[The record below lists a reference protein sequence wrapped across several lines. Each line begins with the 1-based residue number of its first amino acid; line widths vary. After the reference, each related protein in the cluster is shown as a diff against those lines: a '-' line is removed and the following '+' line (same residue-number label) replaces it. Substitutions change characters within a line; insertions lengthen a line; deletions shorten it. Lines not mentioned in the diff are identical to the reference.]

1 MMFCHK
7 LYIIECINLII
18 NKEAHLLLT
27 VGNKIVTKKT
37 KEIRLVVGLR
47 CKGNK
52 SPPIIKIK
60 LAKRETFF
68 FFSPA
73 SILLSTQTG
82 LVRFGYLY
90 KAIN

>member
-18 NKEAHLLLT
+18 NKETHLLLT
-27 VGNKIVTKKT
+27 VGNKIVTKNE
-37 KEIRLVVGLR
+37 EIRLVVGLR